1 MDLLRKLDIRC
12 WMYSCILQAASCG
25 KVCKNWERTPSQQK
39 RKQLWFDWRVSDTPI
54 AHACKKG
61 VVGPRK
67 WCFFT
72 EKSFTKLICP
82 SPLISSY
89 RNLDTT
95 ATELPFLYLGCEN
108 QSDFANFREIR
119 IDAPCTYYK
128 IYICKTPWLTHN
140 CIFLHLWPSMAFFM
154 AENQRIAEIGILSQS
169 T

>member
-1 MDLLRKLDIRC
+1 MGKFARIEKGHLHNRKENNCDLTGEYRIHQSPMRAKKELLDPE
-12 WMYSCILQAASCG
+12 S
-25 KVCKNWERTPSQQK
+25 
-39 RKQLWFDWRVSDTPI
+39 
-54 AHACKKG
+54 G
-61 VVGPRK
+61 V
-67 WCFFT
+67 FFT

-128 IYICKTPWLTHN
+128 IYMQNPMAYSQLYILTSMTIHG
-140 CIFLHLWPSMAFFM
+140 FLHGGKPKNCRDWY
-154 AENQRIAEIGILSQS
+154 LSQS